1 MGQYDLSY
9 KLFFSHARMIRELLR
24 DLIGE
29 AWVERIDLASAEL
42 VPASFVSGKMKSR
55 ESDIIW
61 RFRRRDNGEPVYL
74 YILLEFQ
81 SRPDPYMPVRLMSYQ
96 GLLYEKLIAQGQL
109 PPSGRL
115 PQVIAMV
122 MYNGSGPWSPVLE
135 LSELIERFDPSAEEY
150 VPHLRYKVI
159 HVAAFS
165 LEVLE
170 KVESPV
176 ADLFQLERSKDWKDV
191 LHGVSRV
198 RRHVS
203 PEESSLR
210 RAFETSL
217 KFVTLPRL
225 GVDPATIPESLTLEE
240 YESMLAE
247 RIDEW
252 NRQVL
257 ETGRQEG
264 RQEGEARVVL
274 RLLEEKFGAL
284 DDRSRERVRVADAER
299 LLDWSARILK
309 ARRLQDVF
317 GD

>member
-1 MGQYDLSY
+1 
-9 KLFFSHARMIRELLR
+9 MIQELLR

-29 AWVERIDLASAEL
+29 AWVERIDLASAQM
-42 VPASFVSGKMKSR
+42 VSGTFVSAKMKNR

-61 RFRRRDNGEPVYL
+61 SFRRRDNGEPVYL

-81 SRPDPYMPVRLMSYQ
+81 SRPDRYMPVRLMSYE
-96 GLLYEKLIAQGQL
+96 GLLYERLIAQGRL

-115 PQVIAMV
+115 PQVIPMV
-122 MYNGSGPWSPVLE
+122 MYNGLGPWGPSLE
-135 LSELIERFDPSAEEY
+135 LSDLIERFDPSAEEY
-150 VPHLRYKVI
+150 IPHLRCRII
-159 HVAAFS
+159 HEAAFS
-165 LEVLE
+165 LEVLG
-170 KVESPV
+170 KIESPV

-191 LHGVSRV
+191 LQGVSRV

-210 RAFETSL
+210 RAFETWL

-225 GVDPATIPESLTLEE
+225 GVDPAVIPVSLTLEE
-240 YESMLAE
+240 YEPMLAE

-257 ETGRQEG
+257 EKGRQEG
-264 RQEGEARVVL
+264 RQDGEARVVL

-284 DDRSRERVRVADAER
+284 DDRSRELVRTADADR
-299 LLDWSARILK
+299 LLDWGARILR
-309 ARRLQDVF
+309 ARQLQDVF

>member
-1 MGQYDLSY
+1 
-9 KLFFSHARMIRELLR
+9 
-24 DLIGE
+24 
-29 AWVERIDLASAEL
+29 
-42 VPASFVSGKMKSR
+42 
-55 ESDIIW
+55 
-61 RFRRRDNGEPVYL
+61 
-74 YILLEFQ
+74 
-81 SRPDPYMPVRLMSYQ
+81 
-96 GLLYEKLIAQGQL
+96 
-109 PPSGRL
+109 
-115 PQVIAMV
+115 MV

-170 KVESPV
+170 KIESPV
-176 ADLFQLERSKDWKDV
+176 ADLFQLERSRDWKDV

-217 KFVTLPRL
+217 KYVTLPRL
-225 GVDPATIPESLTLEE
+225 GVDPAAIPERLTLEE
-240 YESMLAE
+240 YEPMLAE

-264 RQEGEARVVL
+264 EQKGRQEGEARLVL

-284 DDRSRERVRVADAER
+284 DDRSQERVRAADADR
-299 LLDWSARILK
+299 LLDWGARILR